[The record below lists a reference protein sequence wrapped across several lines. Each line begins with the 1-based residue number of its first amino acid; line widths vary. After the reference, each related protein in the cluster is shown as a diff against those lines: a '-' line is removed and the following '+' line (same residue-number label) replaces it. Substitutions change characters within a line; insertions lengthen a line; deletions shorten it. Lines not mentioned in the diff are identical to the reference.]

1 MNRAEAA
8 LPPSARPARVRSVRR
23 KAEKDITLS
32 VSSKKSPA
40 AIMQSGI
47 LQFENSTFRV
57 LFSLIRVL
65 LHFFLHVPDSTGQ
78 DACEDQKNDPEKD
91 IGCVAGTGG

>member
-47 LQFENSTFRV
+47 FCVSFRLAEETYAAGAEADDAASACSSGVILPGFYNSGTAP
-57 LFSLIRVL
+57 SGCY
-65 LHFFLHVPDSTGQ
+65 FL
-78 DACEDQKNDPEKD
+78 
-91 IGCVAGTGG
+91 